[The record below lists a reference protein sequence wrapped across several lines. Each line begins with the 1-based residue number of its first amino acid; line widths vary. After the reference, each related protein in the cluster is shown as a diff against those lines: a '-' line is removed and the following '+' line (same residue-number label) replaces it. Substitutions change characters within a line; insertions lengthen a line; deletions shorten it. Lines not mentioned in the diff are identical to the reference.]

1 MKCDICQKEITGYDC
16 NAWPLSEG
24 RCCQE
29 CDDKYVVPLRVFL
42 SGVIKDQ
49 ILILKADDS
58 TFEFESVDKELSLEK
73 SQNIVEGYIELYP
86 IRDKHFYFIV
96 NEEGLLRKLKFN
108 ELAFKLFGI
117 EVLGNMIVCP
127 KNLFK

>member
-1 MKCDICQKEITGYDC
+1 MKCEICQKEITGYDC
-16 NAWPLSEG
+16 NVWPLSTG

-29 CDDKYVVPLRVFL
+29 CNNKYVVPLRIFL
-42 SGVIKDQ
+42 SGMIKDQ
-49 ILILKADDS
+49 ILILKVDN
-58 TFEFESVDKELSLEK
+58 TIEFESVDRELTLKK
-73 SQNIVEGYIELYP
+73 SQSIVEGYIELYP
-86 IRDKHFYFIV
+86 LQDKHFYFIV
-96 NEEGLLRKLKFN
+96 NEEGMLKNMKFN

>member
-1 MKCDICQKEITGYDC
+1 MKCEICHKEIKGYDC
-16 NAWPLSEG
+16 DAWPLSTG

-29 CDDKYVVPLRVFL
+29 CDDKYVVPLKIFL
-42 SGVIKDQ
+42 SGAIKDQ

-58 TFEFESVDKELSLEK
+58 KFEFEAVEKELSLKK
-73 SQNIVEGYIELYP
+73 SQSIVEGYIELYP
-86 IRDKHFYFIV
+86 LRDKHFYFIV
-96 NEEGLLRKLKFN
+96 NEEGLLKKLKFN

-117 EVLGNMIVCP
+117 KVLGNMIVCP